1 MKQDA
6 SMTSIQEALE
16 SMSTEDLFKVF
27 EPAFRRNLEL
37 REPMESLD
45 SLIDR
50 FRTTMNRDALLK
62 LARMMPAM
70 IKGLKERPTS
80 IGAASPA
87 KGLTTSTQSV
97 SNLELHPGNSDVQM
111 IETKL
116 SIPPLDETVL
126 NGIYMV
132 GGGKAFV
139 TTSREFEIS
148 EGNFARAMAWNRRL
162 Q

>member
-1 MKQDA
+1 MKQDVSVA
-6 SMTSIQEALE
+6 SIQDALE
-16 SMSTEDLFKVF
+16 SMSTEELFEVF

-50 FRTTMNRDALLK
+50 CRTTMNRDALLE
-62 LARMMPAM
+62 LARMLPAM
-70 IKGLKERPTS
+70 IKSLNERPTS
-80 IGAASPA
+80 IGAANS
-87 KGLTTSTQSV
+87 
-97 SNLELHPGNSDVQM
+97 ELHPKSDTQM
-111 IETKL
+111 IDTKL
-116 SIPPLDETVL
+116 SIPLLDETVL